1 MRGLSPVLEYV
12 LNNLE
17 RGWKG
22 TLMAKR
28 GSIIIGL
35 DIGTTK
41 VCTVVGEMA
50 EGGVDI
56 IGIGSHPCDGLRKG
70 AVVNIDSTME
80 SVRKAVEE
88 AEEMSGCDIRSAFT
102 GIAGPHIKSINSYGI
117 VAVKGTEVEESDVKR
132 AMEAARAISMPL
144 DREVLHILPQ
154 LYLVDDQDIKDPIGM
169 SGVRLEVR
177 VHIITGMVTAVQNIL
192 KAVNGV
198 GLETNEIVLE
208 QLAASEAVLSEDEKE
223 LGVALVDI
231 GGGTTDIAVFS
242 GGSLKY
248 TSVLPIGGNYL
259 TNDIAIG
266 LRTPVTEAEK
276 VKIKYGCAFTPMIPQ
291 DEMIEVPS
299 VGGREPRRVSR
310 QILGGIIE
318 PRMDEILH
326 LVFREIVKSS
336 YEQKLAAGVVLTGG
350 TALIQGINEMSEQ
363 IFNMPVR
370 VGTPLGVGGLTDIV
384 NNPMYATAVG
394 LVLYGSRYHAG
405 SASRKGNGDFIR
417 KTLKRARKWYKDLF

>member
-1 MRGLSPVLEYV
+1 
-12 LNNLE
+12 
-17 RGWKG
+17 
-22 TLMAKR
+22 MAKR

-41 VCTVVGEMA
+41 VCAVVGEMTDT
-50 EGGVDI
+50 GIDI
-56 IGIGSHPCDGLRKG
+56 IGIGSNPCDGLRKG
-70 AVVNIDSTME
+70 TVVNIDSTIE
-80 SVRKAVEE
+80 SVKRAVEE
-88 AEEMSGCDIRSAFT
+88 AEEMSNCDIRAAFT

-117 VAVKGTEVEESDVKR
+117 VAIKGAEVEENDVKR
-132 AMEAARAISMPL
+132 AIEAARAISMPL

-154 LYLVDDQDIKDPIGM
+154 HYLVDEQEDIKDPIGM

-192 KAVNGV
+192 KSVNGV
-198 GLETNEIVLE
+198 GLEANEIVLE
-208 QLAASEAVLSEDEKE
+208 QLAASEAVLSDDEKE
-223 LGVALVDI
+223 LGVTLVDI

-248 TSVLPIGGNYL
+248 TSVLPVGGNYL

-266 LRTPVTEAEK
+266 LRTPVSEAEK
-276 VKIKYGCAFTPMIPQ
+276 VKIKYGCAFTPLIPQ

-299 VGGREPRRVSR
+299 VGGRDPRRVSR

-318 PRMDEILH
+318 PRMDEILN
-326 LVFREIVKSS
+326 LVLREIVKSG
-336 YEQKLAAGVVLTGG
+336 YEQHMAAGIVLTGG
-350 TALIQGINEMSEQ
+350 TALIRGITEMAEH

-370 VGTPLGVGGLTDIV
+370 VGTPVGVGGLTEIV

-405 SASRKGNGDFIR
+405 SASRKSEGTFMR
-417 KTLKRARKWYKDLF
+417 KTMKRAKKWYKDLF